1 MSEKIELL
9 GVRLEVFETEEAL
22 EKIKEFLKEDG
33 LRIVGMVTSAM
44 LLASEESEE
53 FRQQLE
59 QLNLC
64 VIREREVLEAAGI
77 TKAERLWEAEENW
90 FLPEFLEYL
99 EKSGKNLVLI
109 AETAEE
115 KEQLSHELHSTYPQL
130 EVAGC
135 FCLKEA
141 EGEEADALIN
151 QLNAISADVIL
162 AALPSPV
169 QEDFAYRIRSKLNS
183 RLWIGMGKNC
193 SVQKGKKGRQK
204 FLERLL
210 EKRTFR
216 KRVAEFSE
224 ENEINV

>member
-99 EKSGKNLVLI
+99 EKSGKNLK
-109 AETAEE
+109 
-115 KEQLSHELHSTYPQL
+115 KESTIP
-130 EVAGC
+130 
-135 FCLKEA
+135 
-141 EGEEADALIN
+141 
-151 QLNAISADVIL
+151 
-162 AALPSPV
+162 
-169 QEDFAYRIRSKLNS
+169 
-183 RLWIGMGKNC
+183 
-193 SVQKGKKGRQK
+193 
-204 FLERLL
+204 
-210 EKRTFR
+210 
-216 KRVAEFSE
+216 
-224 ENEINV
+224 

>member
-169 QEDFAYRIRSKLNS
+169 QEDFAYRQPFQIKLPLVDWN
-183 RLWIGMGKNC
+183 
-193 SVQKGKKGRQK
+193 GKKLQCAERKKRQT
-204 FLERLL
+204 EVSG
-210 EKRTFR
+210 T
-216 KRVAEFSE
+216 AP
-224 ENEINV
+224 